1 MTIIEMMIVVCIV
14 ALAATGVTYSLGALT
29 RTHLRSA
36 CMRASAGARYAYNRA
51 ISQGTT
57 VRLAFDFDSAEM
69 GFEEAHGSITLART
83 TDARRV
89 DIEREAED
97 GEDTDTAAVDPWEA
111 ARARLED
118 TLHPSFGASPF
129 TRLEGSR
136 YAPHELADGIHIT
149 RLWTQHEAEPRTEG
163 TGHIYFFPNGQT
175 EHSVLWVTDGG
186 DRVFSVEIH
195 PLTGR
200 ARVRDF
206 AWEPEELILE
216 GDEDSSEV
224 VE

>member
-1 MTIIEMMIVVCIV
+1 MTLIEMMIVVVIV
-14 ALAATGVTYSLGALT
+14 ALAATGMTYSLGALT

-57 VRLAFDFDSAEM
+57 VRLAFNFDSGEM

-83 TDARRV
+83 TDSRRT
-89 DIEREAED
+89 DIERDAEG
-97 GEDTDTAAVDPWEA
+97 GEDSAAVDPWEA
-111 ARARLED
+111 ARARLEN
-118 TLHPSFGASPF
+118 TLRPSFGASPF
-129 TRLEGSR
+129 SSLEGSR
-136 YAPHELADGIHIT
+136 YAPHTLADGIRIT
-149 RLWTQHEAEPRTEG
+149 RLLTPHEVEPRTAG
-163 TGHIYFFPNGQT
+163 VGHIYFFPNGQT
-175 EHSVLWVTDGG
+175 EHAVLWVSDGA
-186 DRVFSVEIH
+186 DRVFSIEIH

-200 ARVRDF
+200 GRVRDF